1 MERRPKARS
10 NARRS
15 SAAADGASAAHARQR
30 AARHCR
36 HHRRQRG
43 CGIGEHCAGCAA
55 VVQAL
60 TTPVLCIAGKRE
72 AAGSRQAKLR
82 AQLKLAELR
91 FGDAVV
97 HKKFG
102 RGIVSAL
109 ESNRAEGGQVEVYW
123 LNPYLRPP
131 WRGPRVR
138 ASELSHDWDLQAEW
152 QDTWE
157 HVSDDDWEP

>member
-1 MERRPKARS
+1 
-10 NARRS
+10 
-15 SAAADGASAAHARQR
+15 
-30 AARHCR
+30 
-36 HHRRQRG
+36 
-43 CGIGEHCAGCAA
+43 
-55 VVQAL
+55 V
-60 TTPVLCIAGKRE
+60 
-72 AAGSRQAKLR
+72 R

-97 HKKFG
+97 HQKFG

-109 ESNRAEGGQVEVYW
+109 ESETEGGLVEMYW
-123 LNPYLRPP
+123 LNPFLQPV

-157 HVSDDDWEP
+157 HFSDAEWEP